1 MKARIFSITNQQ
13 AEYRFEK
20 LGGRY
25 PQKGAGLANNRFTR
39 AAPGCEKCRNEAA
52 ISSFLTEIARANSV
66 LDPLRDVSF
75 EEALRESPDCGMSR
89 S

>member
-1 MKARIFSITNQQ
+1 MKSRIFSITKQQ
-13 AEYRFEK
+13 VEDRFEK

-25 PQKGAGLANNRFTR
+25 PQKWRGIANNRFTR
-39 AAPGCEKCRNEAA
+39 AAPAREKCRNEAA